1 MALTE
6 EIKVARE
13 DVEELESVATSD
25 TYLARLAAE
34 NPRDVRLVGWRVLAV
49 VFVAIA
55 LLGVAALVDP
65 VATLPAALRRPL
77 AGLFFTASSGA
88 ALASLFVR
96 QLAVERARS
105 SPLLEEEQQAMQRLA
120 GLRLRQ
126 RQKSASEQHR
136 KPIS

>member
-1 MALTE
+1 
-6 EIKVARE
+6 
-13 DVEELESVATSD
+13 
-25 TYLARLAAE
+25 
-34 NPRDVRLVGWRVLAV
+34 VRLVGWRVLAV